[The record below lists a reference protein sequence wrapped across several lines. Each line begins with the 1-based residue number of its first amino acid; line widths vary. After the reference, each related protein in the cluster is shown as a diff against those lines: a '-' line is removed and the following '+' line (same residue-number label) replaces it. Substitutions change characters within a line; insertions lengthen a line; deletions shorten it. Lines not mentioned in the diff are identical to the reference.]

1 MSDKKYALFPFADS
15 VFYGVVQRASSS
27 RYYVKIG
34 FKPETVPNETIIK
47 RKDMIKLFDTVEEC
61 WLTYCKIEKM
71 FKDIKDIEKNIEN
84 TINELKGQS

>member
-15 VFYGVVQRASSS
+15 VFYGVVQRETKTK
-27 RYYVKIG
+27 YFVKIG
-34 FKPETVPNETIIK
+34 FKPENVPNEKSIMK
-47 RKDMIKLFDTVEEC
+47 KDMIKLFDTVEEC

-84 TINELKGQS
+84 TIMDLRNEK

>member
-15 VFYGVVQRASSS
+15 VFYGVVQRETKTK
-27 RYYVKIG
+27 YFVKIG
-34 FKPETVPNETIIK
+34 FKPENVPNENSIMK
-47 RKDMIKLFDTVEEC
+47 KDMIKLFDTVEEC

>member
-47 RKDMIKLFDTVEEC
+47 RKDMIKLFNTVEEC
-61 WLTYCKIEKM
+61 WLTYCKIETMYKN
-71 FKDIKDIEKNIEN
+71 IEKIEQEIEN
-84 TINELKGQS
+84 TIMDLRNEK